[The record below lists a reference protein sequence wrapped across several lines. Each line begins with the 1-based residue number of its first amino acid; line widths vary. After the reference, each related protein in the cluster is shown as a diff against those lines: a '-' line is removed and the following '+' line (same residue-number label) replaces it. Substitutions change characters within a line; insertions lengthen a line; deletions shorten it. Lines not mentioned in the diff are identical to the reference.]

1 MKQMSVTL
9 AALLGASLMLAA
21 CKKEEPTP
29 VEKAVE
35 STKDALDMRE
45 NEKAKDAAEDLQSAG
60 ENAAEA
66 VEEKAEE
73 MGEAMEN
80 SAQ

>member
-1 MKQMSVTL
+1 MKSSSLLL
-9 AALLGASLMLAA
+9 ATLLGSIVALAA

-29 VEKAVE
+29 VDQAVDGVQ
-35 STKDALDMRE
+35 DALNMRD
-45 NEKAKDAAEDLQSAG
+45 NEKAKDAVEDMQSAG

-73 MGEAMEN
+73 IKKEMAEE
-80 SAQ
+80 

>member
-1 MKQMSVTL
+1 MKSSSLLL
-9 AALLGASLMLAA
+9 ATLLGSVVALAA

-29 VEKAVE
+29 VDNAVE
-35 STKDALDMRE
+35 SVQDALDTRE
-45 NEKAKDAAEDLQSAG
+45 NEAAKDAVEDLQSAG

-73 MGEAMEN
+73 IKEDMAGE
-80 SAQ
+80 